1 MAGPES
7 GRLSPTAVQAVASH
21 ATPLKKLP
29 WPADSTGVGW
39 MVQVV
44 PFHRSARV
52 VVPEFDVA
60 FTFPAAVQAAGVVQD
75 TAARTPPGGG
85 LGVGWMLQSVPFHRS
100 ARVLIGLPA
109 LSVWAPTAVQNEGE
123 VQDAPAKKLPA
134 APEGV
139 GTGWICHRVP
149 SHRSAT
155 SPVGK
160 PELSK
165 DVPTAMQ
172 NMLAVQETPNRAVPG
187 APAGLGVGWML
198 HLVPFHNSPR
208 VAVGLPKLSV
218 RAPAAVQASAD
229 VHDTA
234 ARKPPPAGLG
244 VGWMRHVTPSHR
256 SASGPFADVPVA
268 VQAEGAVQDTPART
282 LDAAPAGLGVG
293 WMLQFVPFHCSA
305 RVWKV
310 PAVLM
315 EYPAAVQAEEAGQA
329 TPSRKS
335 GPPTRLG
342 VGWMV
347 HWVPFHRSA
356 RVWEVPELLP

>member
-1 MAGPES
+1 MLGPVS
-7 GRLSPTAVQAVASH
+7 GRFRPTAVQAVAWH

-39 MVQVV
+39 MAQVV
-44 PFHRSARV
+44 PFQRSTRV

-60 FTFPAAVQAAGVVQD
+60 FRFPAAVQPAGVVHD

-85 LGVGWMLQSVPFHRS
+85 LGVGWMVQFVPFHRS
-100 ARVLIGLPA
+100 ASVPMGLPA

-123 VQDAPAKKLPA
+123 VQDTPARKLPA
-134 APEGV
+134 APVGV
-139 GTGWICHRVP
+139 GTGRICHRVP

-172 NMLAVQETPNRAVPG
+172 NVLAVQETPNRAVPG
-187 APAGLGVGWML
+187 APAGLGVGWMVQF
-198 HLVPFHNSPR
+198 VPFHCSAR

-218 RAPAAVQASAD
+218 RAPTAVHAMAD

-234 ARKPPPAGLG
+234 AREPPPAGFG
-244 VGWMRHVTPSHR
+244 VCWMRQVVPSHR

-268 VQAEGAVQDTPART
+268 VQAEAAVQDTPART
-282 LDAAPAGLGVG
+282 LDAAPVGLGVG
-293 WMLQFVPFHCSA
+293 WMVHWVPFHCSA
-305 RVWKV
+305 RARKV
-310 PAVLM
+310 PELLM
-315 EYPAAVQAEEAGQA
+315 EYPAAAQAEEAGQA
-329 TPSRKS
+329 TPSRKF
-335 GPPTRLG
+335 GPPARLG

-347 HWVPFHRSA
+347 QFVPSHRSA
-356 RVWEVPELLP
+356 RVWDVPELVL